1 MTLIHKK
8 GFLLDIIL
16 KSTGFGG
23 SREYFKTDG
32 TLQTYYPTSE
42 RSVAALRL
50 QLGKMWNW
58 NDNDPDYS
66 YEKFYLGGSTSMR
79 AWDVLRFKVK
89 DGVPSGDIIRLM
101 ANLESRI
108 DLYKSIGLT
117 FFIDGGILTNE
128 IASITYQNMSWNLGL
143 GFTIKTPLG
152 PFRIDYAQRMKE
164 SNISRIQLGVQ
175 SLF

>member
-1 MTLIHKK
+1 MTPYSQKRL
-8 GFLLDIIL
+8 LLDIIL

-117 FFIDGGILTNE
+117 FIDGGILTNE
-128 IASITYQNMSWNLGL
+128 IASITYQNMSWKLRLGQL
-143 GFTIKTPLG
+143 KPFS
-152 PFRIDYAQRMKE
+152 PFRIDYPKGCNR
-164 SNISRIQLGVQ
+164 
-175 SLF
+175 

>member
-1 MTLIHKK
+1 MEVQENISKPMVLYKPITL
-8 GFLLDIIL
+8 LL
-16 KSTGFGG
+16 K
-23 SREYFKTDG
+23 EACCCFKIAI
-32 TLQTYYPTSE
+32 
-42 RSVAALRL
+42 R
-50 QLGKMWNW
+50 KMWNW

-117 FFIDGGILTNE
+117 FLSMAVF
-128 IASITYQNMSWNLGL
+128 
-143 GFTIKTPLG
+143 
-152 PFRIDYAQRMKE
+152 
-164 SNISRIQLGVQ
+164 
-175 SLF
+175 